1 MNPAARPNERTQDMS
16 ALLPTIES
24 PADLHGLSDEQLAQL
39 TQEMRDELV
48 RVLSIRP
55 AHFASNLGVV
65 ELCLALHLT
74 FDFRKDRLIWDTGHQ
89 IYPHKL
95 ITGRYPRFESIR
107 TRGGLM
113 GYPNPVESPYD
124 LFMTGHAGCSVSCA
138 LGLKVGDGLLGEDD
152 RHSVAVI
159 GDGALPSGIVFEAM
173 NNAGYLGKNL
183 LVILNDNE
191 MSICPR
197 VGALARALDQ
207 ARLTNFY
214 QDSKR
219 HLHSLLSHVPLV
231 GEMANQA
238 IHQIRD
244 GLKALLT
251 GGMLFEELGFRYI
264 GPIDGH
270 DLPTLRYWLSQVK
283 DQKGPVLLHVLTKK
297 GQGVPQASQDP
308 VTYHTPPVFEK
319 VGPDRSILS
328 LKRGGSKAYTDAAS
342 AAIYQSLEEDKKVAV
357 ITAAM
362 CQGNKLEKARADFPD
377 RFFDVGICESHAV
390 AFAAGLA
397 KAGARPIV
405 AIYSTFLQRAFDQI
419 FQEVALQN
427 QRVTFCLDRAG
438 LTGPD
443 GPTHH
448 GCFDTPYL
456 RLFPNFVVM
465 APGDELD
472 VAPMLRFALGHDGP
486 ASLRY
491 PKANLERVERGVA
504 PVELGCAEIYEWAT
518 DGVLV
523 AYGSLFPACVKAV
536 EKLRQED
543 GIEVG
548 VINARFAK
556 PLDRA
561 TLLKAVEELPLV
573 VTVEEGTLEGGF
585 GSALLEAANAAGL
598 DARNVVRLGIPDR
611 FVEHAERGEL
621 LAELGLDVEGLCRT
635 VRLAL
640 GRTASASRA
649 EGVRR

>member
-1 MNPAARPNERTQDMS
+1 MS
-16 ALLPTIES
+16 TLLEKIES
-24 PADLHGLSDEQLAQL
+24 PADLQQLSDEQLVQL
-39 TQEMRDELV
+39 AQEMRDELV
-48 RVLSIRP
+48 RVLRIRP

-65 ELCLALHLT
+65 ELCLALHLS

-95 ITGRYPRFESIR
+95 ITGRYDSFETIR

-113 GYPNPVESPYD
+113 GYPNPHESSYD

-138 LGLKVGDGLLGEDD
+138 LGLKVGDGLLGQDD
-152 RHSVAVI
+152 RNSVAVI

-173 NNAGYLGKNL
+173 NNAGYINKNL

-197 VGALARALDQ
+197 VGAIARALDR

-214 QDSKR
+214 QDTKR
-219 HLHSLLSHVPLV
+219 QVQQLLSRLPLV
-231 GEMANQA
+231 GGMANDA
-238 IHQIRD
+238 IDGVTD

-251 GGMLFEELGFRYI
+251 GGMLFEEMGFRYL

-270 DLPTLRYWLSQVK
+270 DLPTLRSWLKQAK
-283 DQKGPVLLHVLTKK
+283 NQNGPVLLHVLTKK
-297 GQGVPQASQDP
+297 GAGVPEACADP

-319 VGPDRSILS
+319 VGSNRTILS
-328 LKRGGSKAYTDAAS
+328 LRKSGSRTYTDAAS
-342 AAIYQSLEEDKKVAV
+342 AAIYREMATDQRVVV

-362 CQGNKLEKARADFPD
+362 CQGNKLEKARSDFPE
-377 RFFDVGICESHAV
+377 RFFDTGICESHAV

-397 KAGARPIV
+397 KCGLRPIV
-405 AIYSTFLQRAFDQI
+405 DIYSTFLQRAFDQV

-427 QRVTFCLDRAG
+427 LPVTFTLDRAG

-448 GCFDTPYL
+448 GCFDIGYL
-456 RLFPNFVVM
+456 RLFPNMVVM

-472 VAPMLRFALGHDGP
+472 VAPMLHFALGHNGP
-486 ASLRY
+486 VSLRY
-491 PKANLERVERGVA
+491 PKASLDKVHRAVA
-504 PVELGCAEIYEWAT
+504 PLELGQAEIYKWAT

-523 AYGSLFPACVKAV
+523 AFGSLFPTCVAAA
-536 EKLRQED
+536 EKLREG

-556 PLDRA
+556 PLDKA

-585 GSALLEAANAAGL
+585 GSAVLDSANAAGL
-598 DARNVVRLGIPDR
+598 DMRHVVRLGLPDR
-611 FVEHAERGEL
+611 FVEHGERGEL
-621 LAELGLDVEGLCRT
+621 LAELGLDVGGICAT
-635 VRLAL
+635 VHKACSQ
-640 GRTASASRA
+640 GAKSAERHLVA
-649 EGVRR
+649 R

>member
-1 MNPAARPNERTQDMS
+1 MT
-16 ALLPTIES
+16 ALLPQIRS
-24 PADLHGLSDEQLAQL
+24 PEDLRGLGDAQL
-39 TQEMRDELV
+39 TQLAQEMRDELV

-74 FDFRKDRLIWDTGHQ
+74 FDFSRDRLIWDTGHQ

-95 ITGRYPRFESIR
+95 ITGRYPSFDTIR

-113 GYPNPVESPYD
+113 GYPNPHESPHD

-138 LGLKVGDGLLGEDD
+138 LGLKVGGDLLGEDD

-159 GDGALPSGIVFEAM
+159 GDGALPSGIVFEAL
-173 NNAGYLGKNL
+173 NNAGGLRKNL

-197 VGALARALDQ
+197 VGALAHCLDQ
-207 ARLTNFY
+207 ARLTTFY

-219 HLHSLLSHVPLV
+219 QIRDLLAKIPLV
-231 GEMANQA
+231 GGMATQA
-238 IHQIRD
+238 LEQIKD
-244 GLKALLT
+244 GLKAFLT
-251 GGMLFEELGFRYI
+251 GGMLFEELGFRYF

-270 DLPTLRYWLSQVK
+270 DLPTLRRWLRDVK
-283 DQKGPVLLHVLTKK
+283 NQRGPVLLHVLTQK
-297 GQGVPQASQDP
+297 GHGVPQASADP

-319 VGPDRSILS
+319 VGPQRTILS
-328 LKRGGSKAYTDAAS
+328 LKRGGSRAYTDAAS
-342 AAIYQSLEEDKKVAV
+342 GAIYQAMQADPRVVV

-362 CQGNKLEKARADFPD
+362 CQGNKLEKVRAEMPT
-377 RFFDVGICESHAV
+377 RFFDTGICESHAV

-397 KAGARPIV
+397 KAGARPV
-405 AIYSTFLQRAFDQI
+405 VDVYSTFLQRSFDQL

-427 QRVTFCLDRAG
+427 LPVTFCLDRSG

-448 GCFDTPYL
+448 GCFDIPYL

-465 APGDELD
+465 APGDEAD
-472 VAPMLRFALGHDGP
+472 VAPMLQLALRHAGP
-486 ASLRY
+486 AALRY
-491 PKANLERVERGVA
+491 PKAGLDRVDRAVA
-504 PVELGCAEIYEWAT
+504 PVELGQAEVYDWGP

-523 AYGSLFPACVKAV
+523 AYGTLFSTCVKAA
-536 EKLRQED
+536 EALRQE
-543 GIEVG
+543 GVHVG
-548 VINARFAK
+548 VVNARFAK

-585 GSALLEAANAAGL
+585 GSALLEAANGAGL
-598 DARNVVRLGIPDR
+598 DTRVIVRLGIPDR
-611 FVEHAERGEL
+611 FIEHAERGEL
-621 LAELGLDVEGLCRT
+621 LADLGLDVPGICAA
-635 VRLAL
+635 VRRAL
-640 GRTASASRA
+640 RREPVGAASA
-649 EGVRR
+649 